1 MIPYEFDSILQRE
14 RFQSL
19 VSFFGEGKVPN
30 SAGVNLER
38 PGGASPTF
46 EPRLGGNESF
56 ETDVY
61 IGRVE
66 VGVPKRCMIY
76 NIYISWFK
84 VMS

>member
-1 MIPYEFDSILQRE
+1 MPD
-14 RFQSL
+14 
-19 VSFFGEGKVPN
+19 

-56 ETDVY
+56 EKDVY

-66 VGVPKRCMIY
+66 VGVPKRCMIIIY
-76 NIYISWFK
+76 NI
-84 VMS
+84 

>member
-1 MIPYEFDSILQRE
+1 M
-14 RFQSL
+14 
-19 VSFFGEGKVPN
+19 PN

-56 ETDVY
+56 EKDVY
-61 IGRVE
+61 IGRVD

-76 NIYISWFK
+76 NIYIS
-84 VMS
+84 